1 MQSGLQNRKINEN
14 EKGNLKMKRRMAL
27 AAVILTLTCVTACG
41 KGEESKQ
48 EFSIS
53 EPITEG
59 ISSEAGAQEDSKAGD
74 STGNASAGN
83 TSKEGEAKGGPED
96 GQKPDDR
103 QEETGESQAKA
114 DGAGAE
120 FGFENLS
127 GWAFYFSS
135 GAGGWYTELSIN
147 GDGTFRGHYQDAD
160 MGDTGDGYPG
170 GTLYYSDF
178 TGKFED
184 LEKVD
189 ELTYKMRLADID
201 FENQPGQEEI
211 INETLYIYSTA
222 YGIDGGEEFYLYLPG
237 TRIEG
242 LPEEYRQWVGYY
254 NMEAVSA
261 TELSFYGLYNVKEQN
276 GFSSNLYEEKSLS
289 ERIAAE
295 ISYGEEQDEIL
306 QAKLQEA
313 GTQTDMNLA
322 GAEILKNW
330 DDTLN
335 AVWGML
341 MAELDEA
348 DKEALRKEEREW
360 IADKD
365 TQAAEAG
372 SGSEGGSIHSL
383 TVALKAAELTK
394 ERVYELAEYAE

>member
-1 MQSGLQNRKINEN
+1 M
-14 EKGNLKMKRRMAL
+14 MKRKVVL
-27 AAVILTLTCVTACG
+27 SAVILTLACVTACG
-41 KGEESKQ
+41 KGEESKP

-53 EPITEG
+53 EPITDDASSKDT
-59 ISSEAGAQEDSKAGD
+59 SSEADAPGEDSKAGD
-74 STGNASAGN
+74 ATKDASAGS
-83 TSKEGEAKGGPED
+83 TSKEGEANGGPED

-103 QEETGESQAKA
+103 QEEAGETQAKT
-114 DGAGAE
+114 DKGETE
-120 FGFENLS
+120 FGFEKLS
-127 GWAFYFSS
+127 GWVFYFSS

-147 GDGTFRGHYQDAD
+147 SDGTFRGHYQDAD

-189 ELTYKMRLADID
+189 DLTYKMRLADID
-201 FENQPGQEEI
+201 FENQPEQEEI

-237 TRIEG
+237 TRIDS

-254 NMEAVSA
+254 NMEAVSE
-261 TELSFYGLYNVKEQN
+261 TNLSFYGLYNVKEQN

-313 GTQTDMNLA
+313 VTQTDMNLA

-365 TQAAEAG
+365 AQAAEAG

-383 TVALKAAELTK
+383 IVAQKAAELTK
-394 ERVYELAEYAE
+394 ERVYELAEYAK